1 MEQANVKFCTK
12 TLKDGVL
19 TVAIN
24 RKVAVQRK
32 LTDYPEQV
40 REQAMGHGFSQKLGD
55 SVASLSKGNKE
66 SEAIRTVQD
75 LDAQL
80 MAGMWNKPAG
90 PVGPKEVFPL
100 ADLVEGLFGALK
112 KTPEGKAI
120 QVEQVQAMLEGM
132 DVAGRNEVAKN
143 AAVRA
148 EVLAAQTRRAQ
159 AEAKKEPSLGDLL
172 SKLGKA

>member
-1 MEQANVKFCTK
+1 MEQANVKFCAK
-12 TLKDGVL
+12 SVKDGVL
-19 TVAIN
+19 SISIN
-24 RKVAVQRK
+24 GKPTLQRK
-32 LTDYPEQV
+32 LSDYPQAVQV
-40 REQAMGHGFSQKLGD
+40 AAMEHGFVQKLGD
-55 SVASLSKGNKE
+55 SVASLSKGNQATA
-66 SEAIRTVQD
+66 AIRTVQD

-80 MAGMWNKPAG
+80 MGGMWNKPSG

-100 ADLVEGLFGALK
+100 QDLVEGLLHALR
-112 KTPEGKAI
+112 KTPEGKEVT
-120 QVEQVQAMLEGM
+120 VEQVQAMLEGM

>member
-1 MEQANVKFCTK
+1 MEATNVKFCTK

-32 LTDYPEQV
+32 LTDYPEAVQAM
-40 REQAMGHGFSQKLGD
+40 AMGHGFSQKLGD

-80 MAGMWNKPAG
+80 MAGMWNRPAG

-100 ADLVEGLFGALK
+100 QDLVEGLFGALK

-120 QVEQVQAMLEGM
+120 TQEQVQAMLEGM

-148 EVLAAQTRRAQ
+148 EVLTVQTRRAQ
-159 AEAKKEPSLGDLL
+159 AEAKREPSLGDLL

>member
-66 SEAIRTVQD
+66 SEAIKTVQD

-90 PVGPKEVFPL
+90 PVGPKETFPL

-112 KTPEGKAI
+112 KTPEGKTVT
-120 QVEQVQAMLEGM
+120 VEAVQAMVEGL

-148 EVLAAQTRRAQ
+148 EVLAVQTRRAQ